1 MRVSEYDSIK
11 LSTVKNL
18 FIAPLLEEFIYRVC
32 LINLAI
38 ESGLCTPTEAVYYMP
53 LYFAIAHVHHA
64 VRDYFL
70 EDKRLVPAIAA
81 AVFKLAYT
89 EVFGIYAG
97 FVYIRTGSLW
107 PILALHSQCN
117 YFGFPAF
124 WNLRESRFRLTDK
137 LIAGVLYLVGVVL
150 VFKLFD
156 TLVED
161 ESPWWTGTKSL

>member
-1 MRVSEYDSIK
+1 MRVSDYDSIK

-38 ESGLCTPTEAVYYMP
+38 ESQLCTPTEAVYYMP

-64 VRDYFL
+64 VRDFFL
-70 EDKRLVPAIAA
+70 EEKPLPQAVAA

-89 EVFGIYAG
+89 EIFGIYAG

-107 PILALHSQCN
+107 PVLALHSQCN

-124 WNLRESRFRLTDK
+124 WNLRDNRFRLTDK
-137 LIAGVLYLVGVVL
+137 IIAGVLYLVGVVL
-150 VFKLFD
+150 VFQLFD
-156 TLVED
+156 TLVEN
-161 ESPWWTGTKSL
+161 ESPWWTGA